1 MNTRASAGQ
10 KNNRLATITIK
21 PSKPNKKRKFRAAVD
36 DGKAWGEDPLVVRF
50 LKRVKHAAH
59 FRENERL
66 RNATDKQNVERIK
79 KKVAVR
85 LFGQFVGP
93 KISSSTF
100 QRLVSVATKRND
112 VDVEF
117 VHQLCDASTRG
128 VKPLFDDTDLS
139 ILLFWDGLE
148 LLLFRASTF
157 FTIVVHG
164 HTMSELFVTANT
176 PDVTGEMLDAET
188 ILKMFIPG
196 LAKWRDAAAA
206 AFIRFIEGRS
216 DLCSEYAKATKE
228 HPHRRQYQTYK
239 SRRKRLGLRPHKKPI
254 VTGAKYDS
262 GADTL
267 TITKR
272 LGGDVEIHRFVPTTI
287 QHD

>member
-1 MNTRASAGQ
+1 MNTRAAAGQ

-21 PSKPNKKRKFRAAVD
+21 PIKPNKKRKFRAAVD
-36 DGKAWGEDPLVVRF
+36 DGKAWGEDPPVVRF

-79 KKVAVR
+79 KKVAVQ
-85 LFGQFVGP
+85 LVGQLVGP

-100 QRLVSVATKRND
+100 QRLVSAATKRND
-112 VDVEF
+112 VDVELL
-117 VHQLCDASTRG
+117 HQLCGAFTHG

-139 ILLFWDGLE
+139 ILRFWDGFEFLPP
-148 LLLFRASTF
+148 F
-157 FTIVVHG
+157 FKIVAHG
-164 HTMSELFVTANT
+164 RTMSELFVTANT
-176 PDVTGEMLDAET
+176 PDVTGEMLDAVT

-216 DLCSEYAKATKE
+216 DLCSEYAKATKD

-254 VTGAKYDS
+254 ITAAKYDS
-262 GADTL
+262 GADIL
-267 TITKR
+267 IITKR